1 MVSPLNGIVL
11 SNENEQ
17 TTNTKSSMYESQKL
31 MLCERSQTQE
41 NNGIYY
47 FILYDFKEQAKLAS
61 GDKYRSSAHLGCTGT
76 DWLKPQ
82 GASSGYGGI
91 YSQPGFG

>member
-1 MVSPLNGIVL
+1 MVFPLNGIVL

-47 FILYDFKEQAKLAS
+47 FTLYDFKEQAKLVSA
-61 GDKYRSSAHLGCTGT
+61 DKYQSSAHLGCTGT
-76 DWLKPQ
+76 DGLEPE
-82 GASSGYGGI
+82 GASLAYGGI